1 MGGLA
6 ALNIIFSAFVT
17 VTGFTSPPLHNV
29 QQQQQH
35 HHHENLQRRGAGA
48 ITTMHGQ
55 SESKKKAKGKGT
67 KKAAA
72 ASSGGG
78 FGKPAAAAAARKKSS
93 SASSST
99 TAGALD
105 VSVLDANWANAAN
118 FAFAGSVRPGRM
130 APGREVPASIIKPS
144 YAADGVPKER
154 GPRMPW
160 QIEVK
165 SPKDVEGMVVAG
177 RVAREVLDAAG
188 RAVVAGVTTDYLD
201 EVVHG
206 EIIKRG
212 AYPSPL
218 NYHNFPKSVCPS
230 VNEVICHGIP
240 DDSVLEA
247 GDIVNVDVTVYFE
260 GYHGDCSETFAVP
273 HAKPAG
279 ESGEGGKEGGGVE
292 DVLDA
297 AVVLVK
303 QAFAECSDHGKLSRA
318 LLKAPLQCT
327 AGGGVSPDGHGHV
340 DSQLPRV
347 SPAQLL
353 EASGVL
359 QLLAALEQHPIKAL
373 AHITGGGLLE
383 NSEPMVR
390 VAIQDHDD
398 QGRGLAHFQAADMAK
413 AYAVANHLQGTKLH
427 VSAEMVELHNGC
439 ICCTLR
445 GDLLKTVK
453 ELSEAEKADQH
464 KLEKEV
470 KHKRQVVDDDCPK
483 CGHKGLEFYTLQLRS
498 ADEGQTVFYECPDCG
513 HKFAQNT

>member
-218 NYHNFPKSVCPS
+218 NYHNFPKSVCTS

-297 AVVLVK
+297 AGLELVQVTYDCWVAAMDFCEPGRPYK
-303 QAFAECSDHGKLSRA
+303 EIGAVIEDYVKPKGYTTVAQFC
-318 LLKAPLQCT
+318 
-327 AGGGVSPDGHGHV
+327 GHGIGSIFHTNPNI
-340 DSQLPRV
+340 LHYRNNEPN
-347 SPAQLL
+347 
-353 EASGVL
+353 GVM
-359 QLLAALEQHPIKAL
+359 AVGHTFTI
-373 AHITGGGLLE
+373 
-383 NSEPMVR
+383 EPMICEGTSSVLHWPDKWTATTADGR
-390 VAIQDHDD
+390 RSAQFEHTLLMTENGVVPLTGKIPGESPLYPWERGAPYT
-398 QGRGLAHFQAADMAK
+398 GRGSL
-413 AYAVANHLQGTKLH
+413 
-427 VSAEMVELHNGC
+427 
-439 ICCTLR
+439 
-445 GDLLKTVK
+445 
-453 ELSEAEKADQH
+453 
-464 KLEKEV
+464 
-470 KHKRQVVDDDCPK
+470 
-483 CGHKGLEFYTLQLRS
+483 
-498 ADEGQTVFYECPDCG
+498 
-513 HKFAQNT
+513 